1 MKRRLPSTLAGRM
14 GEAYR
19 IGLSAGVGTAIGI
32 VTAGLVGRL
41 PRGAAGAAVL
51 SAVLAGVLAWLVFGW
66 AAAVAGVIGG
76 ALGGAGATTLVRGS
90 LRRGGTP
97 GGTAV
102 IFGLFGVA
110 AFLFALVP
118 LVGYLEAIALPVV
131 AARARR
137 RAGEKYAGLRSL
149 AD

>member
-1 MKRRLPSTLAGRM
+1 M

-19 IGLSAGVGTAIGI
+19 IGLSAGAGTAIGLAA
-32 VTAGLVGRL
+32 AGLVGRL
-41 PRGAAGAAVL
+41 PRGGGGAAFL
-51 SAVLAGVLAWLVFGW
+51 AAVIAGVLGWIIFGW
-66 AAAVAGVIGG
+66 PEAVAGAVGG
-76 ALGGAGATTLVRGS
+76 ALGGAGAATLVRGS

-97 GGTAV
+97 AGTAV
-102 IFGLFGVA
+102 IFALFGFA

-118 LVGYLEAIALPVV
+118 GVGYLEAIALPII